1 MGLFIFKDYP
11 MLMAPPEM
19 QIVEWAYRNPS
30 AHTNMLQEINAK
42 ECMDLVIDVE
52 KLLKRIIDS
61 FDK

>member
-1 MGLFIFKDYP
+1 MDLLAEYAEDIETVRKD
-11 MLMAPPEM
+11 
-19 QIVEWAYRNPS
+19 YRNPS

-52 KLLKRIIDS
+52 KLLKRMVDS